1 MECMAENARKVTL
14 ADLKTERK
22 VLARKSVR
30 NPEEKLGRR
39 NGGALESVSMN
50 PGPVS

>member
-1 MECMAENARKVTL
+1 MKCLAENARRD
-14 ADLKTERK
+14 DLEKKNRK

-39 NGGALESVSMN
+39 NGRALESVFMN
-50 PGPVS
+50 SGPVS